1 MRAAVS
7 EAWNSLEADPRRSLA
22 VALSLGVLLRIPFL
36 SAPLQPDEG
45 GFLMVARQWT
55 ADGSALYGDQWVD
68 RPPLLIVIFRLAATL
83 GGDPVTLRILALLF
97 GAATVVAAWWA
108 GRVINGPRGAL
119 AAAVVAAAISSSY
132 KLDGFA
138 LTGEA
143 IAVALVMTSCAL
155 TLDATYSSR
164 TSRQAVVLALGS
176 GILAAMAFLVK
187 QSFVDAG
194 LFAFVLLSMAV
205 PRSWRVFG
213 AGAVGVAL
221 PLVVTAAWA
230 GSDAGPGLV
239 KLWNAVFRFRQRAF
253 EVMQNATDTA
263 PQDRLNLLVQ
273 LFVTTGLILL
283 SLQLFAAL
291 RRRAENPPALRPA
304 LLVMFAYSVAAVLVG
319 GSWWSHYLLQLGP
332 VLALGTASATRR
344 PLPRLGPRVTAAAVA
359 LASIWACVTG
369 VRDVANAQLVGTT
382 DEIVGLY
389 LRDASKPGDSVVLA
403 YGRASVIETSGL
415 STPYKYSWSLP
426 VRARDS
432 HLTTLV
438 ATLSGDS
445 APTWLVEI
453 GEFDW
458 WGLDNAAFRQVRASG
473 YHVVATVCEHDV
485 YLRDGLVRSLPP
497 TPSCP

>member
-1 MRAAVS
+1 MTAAFS
-7 EAWNSLEADPRRSLA
+7 RAWNSLEADPRRGLA
-22 VALSLGVLLRIPFL
+22 VAVTLGALLRIPFL

-68 RPPLLIVIFRLAATL
+68 RPPLLLVIFRLAATL

-108 GRVINGPRGAL
+108 GRVINGARGAV
-119 AAAVVAAAISSSY
+119 AAALVAAAISSSY

-143 IAVALVMTSCAL
+143 IAVAFVMTSCAL
-155 TLDATYSSR
+155 TLAATYNNR
-164 TSRQAVVLALGS
+164 TSRQAVVLALGA

-187 QSFVDAG
+187 QSFIDAG
-194 LFAFVLLSMAV
+194 LFAFVLLITAV
-205 PRSWRVFG
+205 PRNWRVVG
-213 AGAVGVAL
+213 AGAAGVAL

-230 GSDAGPGLV
+230 RSDEGPGLV
-239 KLWNAVFRFRQRAF
+239 KLWNAVFRFRQRAL
-253 EVMQNATDTA
+253 EVMQDASETV
-263 PQDRLNLLVQ
+263 PWGRLGVLLQ

-291 RRRAENPPALRPA
+291 RRRTDNPPALRPA
-304 LLVMFAYSVAAVLVG
+304 LLVMFAYGVVAVLAG

-332 VLALGTASATRR
+332 VLAMGTASATRR
-344 PLPRLGPRVTAAAVA
+344 PLPHLGPRATAAAVA
-359 LASIWACVTG
+359 LASVWACGTG
-369 VRDVANAQLVGTT
+369 VRDVANAQLIGTT
-382 DEIVGLY
+382 DEIVAIY
-389 LRDASKPGDSVVLA
+389 LRDASKPGDSVVMA
-403 YGRASVIETSGL
+403 YGKASIIETSGL

-426 VRARDS
+426 IRARDP

-438 ATLSGDS
+438 ATLSGKS

-453 GEFDW
+453 GKFDD
-458 WGLDNAAFRQVRASG
+458 WGLDNSAFRQVRASR
-473 YHVVATVCEHDV
+473 YRVVATVCEHDI
-485 YLRDGLVRSLPP
+485 YLRNGLVRSLPP
-497 TPSCP
+497 APSCP

>member
-143 IAVALVMTSCAL
+143 IAVAMVMTSCAL

>member
-1 MRAAVS
+1 MAVT
-7 EAWNSLEADPRRSLA
+7 
-22 VALSLGVLLRIPFL
+22 LGVLLRIPFL

-68 RPPLLIVIFRLAATL
+68 RPPLLLVIFRLAATL

-108 GRVINGPRGAL
+108 GRVVNGPRGAL
-119 AAAVVAAAISSSY
+119 AAALVAAAISSSY

-164 TSRQAVVLALGS
+164 TSRRAVVLALGS

-187 QSFVDAG
+187 QNFVDAG
-194 LFAFVLLSMAV
+194 LFAFVLLIMAV

-230 GSDAGPGLV
+230 GSAAGPGLV

-253 EVMQNATDTA
+253 DVMQNATDTA
-263 PQDRLNLLVQ
+263 SQDRLNLLVQ
-273 LFVTTGLILL
+273 LFVTTGLVLL

-304 LLVMFAYSVAAVLVG
+304 LLVMFAYGVFAVFAG

-332 VLALGTASATRR
+332 VLAMGTASATRR
-344 PLPRLGPRVTAAAVA
+344 PLPHLGPRATAAAVA
-359 LASIWACVTG
+359 LASVWACGTG
-369 VRDVANAQLVGTT
+369 VRDVANAQLIGTT
-382 DEIVGLY
+382 DEIVAVH
-389 LRDASKPGDSVVLA
+389 LRDASKPGDSVVMA
-403 YGRASVIETSGL
+403 YGKASIIETSGL

-426 VRARDS
+426 IRARDP

-438 ATLSGDS
+438 ATLSGKS

-453 GEFDW
+453 GKFDD
-458 WGLDNAAFRQVRASG
+458 WGLDTSAFRQVRASR
-473 YHVVATVCEHDV
+473 YRVVATVCGHDI
-485 YLRDGLVRSLPP
+485 YLRDELVRSLPP